1 MRRVASIFA
10 VALLACGA
18 ASPLAG
24 PGVQAQSRTRVVMLG
39 TGTPNADPDR
49 YGPSVAV
56 IVDDTSYL
64 IDFGVGVVRRAAAA
78 ERSGINALAATKLT
92 HAFATHLHSDHTL
105 GLADL
110 ILTPW
115 ILERPVPLTLYG
127 PRGLRAM
134 TRHLVAAYADDIRI
148 RTRGGEPQHGYD
160 PRLVNVHEIAPGI
173 VYRDDRVTVTAFT
186 VPHGAWAQAFGY
198 RFQTPDRTIVISG
211 DTGADSHIEDQC
223 RPCDVL
229 VHEVYSE
236 AGFAKRPPEWQAYHS
251 RYHTSTRQLGAIAS
265 RARPGLLV
273 LYHQLIWSS
282 TEEEL
287 LKEVRSSY
295 DGKVVSAHDLDVF

>member
-1 MRRVASIFA
+1 
-10 VALLACGA
+10 
-18 ASPLAG
+18 
-24 PGVQAQSRTRVVMLG
+24 MLG

-49 YGPSVAV
+49 DGPSVAV
-56 IVDDTSYL
+56 IVDETSYL
-64 IDFGVGVVRRAAAA
+64 VDFGVGVVRRAAAA
-78 ERSGINALAATKLT
+78 ERLGIKALAAPNLT
-92 HAFATHLHSDHTL
+92 RAFATHLHSDHTL

-115 ILERPVPLTLYG
+115 ILERPTPLTLYG

-134 TRHLVAAYADDIRI
+134 THHLVAAYADDIRI
-148 RTRGGEPQHGYD
+148 RTSGGEPKHAYD
-160 PRLVNVHEIAPGI
+160 PRLVSVHEIAPGI
-173 VYRDDRVTVTAFT
+173 VYRDDRVTVTAFA

-223 RPCDVL
+223 RKCDVL

-236 AGFAKRPPEWQAYHS
+236 AGFARRPAEWQAYHS

-265 RARPGLLV
+265 RAQPGLLV

-282 TEEEL
+282 TEEDL

>member
-1 MRRVASIFA
+1 MTRLGSILA
-10 VALLACGA
+10 AALLAVGA

-24 PGVQAQSRTRVVMLG
+24 TQAHSRTRVVMLG

-49 YGPSVAV
+49 FGPSVAV
-56 IVDDTSYL
+56 VVDETSYL

-78 ERSGINALAATKLT
+78 ERSGIPALAAPNLT
-92 HAFATHLHSDHTL
+92 RAFATHLHSDHTL

-148 RTRGGEPQHGYD
+148 RTRGGEPRHGYD
-160 PRLVNVHEIAPGI
+160 PRLVQVHEITPGI
-173 VYRDDRVTVTAFT
+173 VYRDDRVTVTAFA
-186 VPHGAWAQAFGY
+186 VPHGAWEQAFGY

-211 DTGADSHIEDQC
+211 DTGADSRIEDQC
-223 RPCDVL
+223 RACDVL

-236 AGFAKRPPEWQAYHS
+236 AGFAKRPPEWRAYHS

-282 TEEEL
+282 TEDEL
-287 LKEVRSSY
+287 LKEVRSAY